1 VGRSIN
7 SILYGPY
14 DRIGQAVKS
23 EMQSITL
30 QQLVDDYKRL
40 RSIEIEKK
48 QQNQ

>member
-1 VGRSIN
+1 
-7 SILYGPY
+7 
-14 DRIGQAVKS
+14 
-23 EMQSITL
+23 MQSITL